1 MPEFVRMREEL
12 ESILTDMET
21 LSPSELP
28 DLIGDLARVSAMA
41 MARLRM
47 PDVIPHQTPAPD
59 SLLDVREAAATLG
72 VSVGYV
78 YRHHQEEP
86 FRSFVKPFG
95 RKLLFSRQG
104 IQDYLS
110 GNKRR
115 RS

>member
-1 MPEFVRMREEL
+1 
-12 ESILTDMET
+12 
-21 LSPSELP
+21 
-28 DLIGDLARVSAMA
+28 
-41 MARLRM
+41 
-47 PDVIPHQTPAPD
+47 
-59 SLLDVREAAATLG
+59 LLDVREAAATLG